1 MSALRTNEPSWSH
14 GSSAADVGSKEWA
27 DFVRLQLVSMVDH
40 LGENE
45 ESFVGYVELVRQH
58 RAWTLMNRKDG
69 STFKTIE
76 EFCAERRPWGLGT
89 TWTKLRPF
97 LVSGMAK
104 RGKSPDEIERALQ
117 LETVPEPMPGPGRGR
132 RELQQEKT
140 GNDCPPFP
148 DRTAKQLRAITR
160 APDAVKDAYREGR
173 ISQTLAAKLGP
184 KNPSPEQAA
193 RIAEVAQEVRRTK
206 TREETDTVVR
216 RRLGIKAPTLVD
228 QAFKLVE
235 RMTPAERLDFDRQ
248 IRPLIDAAEKG
259 VQ

>member
-1 MSALRTNEPSWSH
+1 MLRSDEPTWSH
-14 GSSAADVGSKEWA
+14 GSSAADIGSKEWA

-89 TWTKLRPF
+89 TWPKLRPF

-104 RGKSPDEIERALQ
+104 RGRSPDEIERALQ
-117 LETVPEPMPGPGRGR
+117 LETVPEPRPAN
-132 RELQQEKT
+132 QY
-140 GNDCPPFP
+140 
-148 DRTAKQLRAITR
+148 TASATAHDEPKQIDAATTKRLRAITR

-184 KNPSPEQAA
+184 KNPTPEIAA
-193 RIAEVAQEVRRTK
+193 KVAEVSQEVRRAK
-206 TREETDTVVR
+206 TRAETDAVVR
-216 RRLGIKAPTLVD
+216 RHLGLKTPTLVE
-228 QAFKLVE
+228 QAFKIVE
-235 RMTPAERLDFDRQ
+235 RMKPSERLDFDRQ
-248 IRPLIDAAEKG
+248 IRPLIAAAEES
-259 VQ
+259 